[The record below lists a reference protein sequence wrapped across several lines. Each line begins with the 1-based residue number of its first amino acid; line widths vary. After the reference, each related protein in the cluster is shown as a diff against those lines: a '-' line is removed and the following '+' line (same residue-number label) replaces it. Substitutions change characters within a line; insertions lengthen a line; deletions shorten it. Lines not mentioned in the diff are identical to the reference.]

1 MAAREADYST
11 FQELNVQVL
20 GISANTAF
28 SQKTFADSLK
38 LEHPL
43 LSDHPDL
50 KVIRS
55 YGVLQHYVVEPSRL
69 TARRAFFLIDR
80 EGIVQGRWLPEKQAE
95 LFPSDPILER
105 VREIA
110 GQR

>member
-1 MAAREADYST
+1 VAAREADEST
-11 FQELNVQVL
+11 FQDLNVRVL
-20 GISANTAF
+20 GISANNTV

-38 LEHPL
+38 LVHPL

-55 YGVLQHYVVEPSRL
+55 YGVLQHYVIEPSRL
-69 TARRAFFLIDR
+69 TARRAFFLVDR
-80 EGIVQGRWLPEKQAE
+80 EGIVRGRWLPEKQAE
-95 LFPSDPILER
+95 LFPSEPILER
-105 VREIA
+105 VREIT

>member
-1 MAAREADYST
+1 VAAREADYST
-11 FQELNVQVL
+11 FQELNVLVL

-28 SQKTFADSLK
+28 SQKTFADSLN

-69 TARRAFFLIDR
+69 TARRAFFLIDQ

-95 LFPSDPILER
+95 LFPSEPILDR
-105 VREIA
+105 VREMI

>member
-1 MAAREADYST
+1 VAAREADYST
-11 FQELNVQVL
+11 FQGLNVQVL
-20 GISANTAF
+20 GISANNTF

-50 KVIRS
+50 QVIRS
-55 YGVLQHYVVEPSRL
+55 YGVLQHYVNEPSRL
-69 TARRAFFLIDR
+69 TARRAFFLIDQ
-80 EGIVQGRWLPEKQAE
+80 EGIVRGRWLPDKQAE

-105 VREIA
+105 VREIS
-110 GQR
+110 GPR

>member
-43 LSDHPDL
+43 LSDHLDL

-55 YGVLQHYVVEPSRL
+55 YGVEPSRL

-110 GQR
+110 GQH

>member
-11 FQELNVQVL
+11 FQGLNVEVL
-20 GISANTAF
+20 GISANNTF
-28 SQKTFADSLK
+28 SQKMFADSLK

-55 YGVLQHYVVEPSRL
+55 YGVLQHLVNEPSRL
-69 TARRAFFLIDR
+69 AARRAFFLIDQ
-80 EGIVQGRWLPEKQAE
+80 EGIVRGRWLPEKQAE
-95 LFPSDPILER
+95 LFPSEPILER
-105 VREIA
+105 VREIT
-110 GQR
+110 GKR